1 MNVNRDLSPQCG
13 ACASMDRSIFS
24 ALHTPDVETL
34 SFEKS
39 CRHYDRNEPVFH
51 EGSYSDGLYCIH
63 DGKIKISRMGP
74 NGRETII
81 RFATAG
87 DTIGYTALVS
97 GEKLNVSAIALE
109 PTQVCRVPRES
120 IFRLIRSNPTL
131 AMSLMQLMS
140 HELEE
145 SERRVVE
152 LAQKSVKERVAEALL
167 VLKETFGYEADGE
180 TISIHLTRE
189 ELADVVGTATES
201 VIRMLS
207 DLKHQHIIETEGTN
221 IRIKNVSAL
230 IRVANLTD

>member
-1 MNVNRDLSPQCG
+1 MFSSLSGTILESIDL
-13 ACASMDRSIFS
+13 
-24 ALHTPDVETL
+24 
-34 SFEKS
+34 EKS
-39 CRHYDRNEPVFH
+39 CRLYARNEPIFH
-51 EGSYSDGLYCIH
+51 EGGYSDGLYCIH
-63 DGKIKISRMGP
+63 EGKVKISRMGP

-81 RFATAG
+81 RFGTSG
-87 DTIGYTALVS
+87 DTLGYTALVS

-109 PTQVCRVPRES
+109 PTQVCRIPKDS
-120 IFRLIRSNPTL
+120 IFRLIKSAPSL
-131 AMSLMQLMS
+131 ALSLMQLMS

-167 VLKETFGYEADGE
+167 VLKETFGFEADGE

-221 IRIKNVSAL
+221 IRIKNASAL
-230 IRVANLTD
+230 LRIANLSD

>member
-1 MNVNRDLSPQCG
+1 
-13 ACASMDRSIFS
+13 MDRSIFT
-24 ALHTPDVETL
+24 ALNTTDLETL

-39 CRHYDRNEPVFH
+39 CRHYAKGEPIFH
-51 EGSYSDGLYCIH
+51 EGAYSDGLYCIH
-63 DGKIKISRMGP
+63 DGKVKITRMGP

-81 RFATAG
+81 RFATPG

-97 GEKLNVSAIALE
+97 GERLNVSAVALE
-109 PTQVCRVPRES
+109 NTQVCRVSRDS
-120 IFRLIRSNPTL
+120 IFRLIRSNPSL

-167 VLKETFGYEADGE
+167 VLKETFGFEADGE
-180 TISIHLTRE
+180 TISIHLSRE
-189 ELADVVGTATES
+189 ELAEVVGTATES

-207 DLKHQHIIETEGTN
+207 DLKQQHIIETEGTN
-221 IRIKNVSAL
+221 IRIKNVNAL
-230 IRVANLTD
+230 IRVANLDD

>member
-1 MNVNRDLSPQCG
+1 
-13 ACASMDRSIFS
+13 MDQSIFN
-24 ALHTPDVETL
+24 ALNSTDLESL

-39 CRHYDRNEPVFH
+39 CRLYERSEPIFH

-63 DGKIKISRMGP
+63 DGKIKITRMGP

-81 RFATAG
+81 RFATGG

-97 GEKLNVSAIALE
+97 GEQLNVSAVALE

-120 IFRLIRSNPTL
+120 IFRLIRANP
-131 AMSLMQLMS
+131 SLTMNIMQLMS

-207 DLKHQHIIETEGTN
+207 EFKHLHIIETEGTN
-221 IRIKNVSAL
+221 IRIKNVTAL
-230 IRVANLTD
+230 IRVANLSE